1 MVVLRTWQPQT
12 WVITGDNFSYQEV
25 MESPGPIMA
34 GLATLALALGFGALR
49 FLRGLMLYL
58 LPKPGEGPSKE
69 MQARP
74 RCCSVSAH
82 LCMPQPALVRLM
94 LHSLPRNWAA

>member
-1 MVVLRTWQPQT
+1 
-12 WVITGDNFSYQEV
+12 

-74 RCCSVSAH
+74 SCWPVSAQ
-82 LCMPQPALVRLM
+82 LCFPGHTRLISY
-94 LHSLPRNWAA
+94 SLPLCLRCLDARLPC

>member
-1 MVVLRTWQPQT
+1 
-12 WVITGDNFSYQEV
+12 

-74 RCCSVSAH
+74 HCC
-82 LCMPQPALVRLM
+82 
-94 LHSLPRNWAA
+94 

>member
-1 MVVLRTWQPQT
+1 MFPAHCERKRG
-12 WVITGDNFSYQEV
+12 VITGDNFSYQEV

-74 RCCSVSAH
+74 SCCPVSAQ
-82 LCMPQPALVRLM
+82 LCFPG
-94 LHSLPRNWAA
+94 LPKRA